1 MENTNYSNVNK
12 AKIILTSIITGI
24 INILIVIA
32 MPMLSADFVLG
43 PWTNAIIIIVLLT
56 VANTILWPIFT
67 KILMRFFIITFGI
80 GALLLNGLMFYG
92 VAYYLPEV
100 KIGIGG
106 ALIATLFINIAT
118 TLIFNIANIDFYNSY
133 IIKKLSK
140 KVKNKKR
147 AASRS
152 QPLKSFGEGVITMI
166 KDGRLFVRFGKA
178 EKMFQ
183 YPSAIDSG
191 FIKLL

>member
-1 MENTNYSNVNK
+1 MAHFYQNPDEV
-12 AKIILTSIITGI
+12 
-24 INILIVIA
+24 
-32 MPMLSADFVLG
+32 
-43 PWTNAIIIIVLLT
+43 
-56 VANTILWPIFT
+56 
-67 KILMRFFIITFGI
+67 FIITFGI

-140 KVKNKKR
+140 KVKNKKEL
-147 AASRS
+147 
-152 QPLKSFGEGVITMI
+152 PTNIL
-166 KDGRLFVRFGKA
+166 D
-178 EKMFQ
+178 
-183 YPSAIDSG
+183 
-191 FIKLL
+191 